1 MSTLTKEM
9 KDLIATQQCF
19 VATVGENDMPNIS
32 PKRSTRVISDDSIM
46 FIEVTGGITFQ
57 NLKRGS
63 KIVVAVVNRDTM
75 DGFRFLGNPEIQVS
89 GKLYEE
95 AAEMLAKMGRPKPYA
110 VVIVQVTEI
119 HSLKP
124 GNMAGKKVG

>member
-19 VATVGENDMPNIS
+19 VGTVGENDMPNIS
-32 PKRSTRVISDDSIM
+32 PKRSTRVISDDSLM

-110 VVIVQVTEI
+110 VVVIKVTEI

-124 GNMAGKKVG
+124 GTMAGKRIG

>member
-1 MSTLTKEM
+1 MATLTHEM
-9 KDLIATQQCF
+9 KEIIATQQCF
-19 VATVGENDMPNIS
+19 VGTVGEDEMPNIS

-63 KIVVAVVNRDTM
+63 KIVVAAVNKDTL

-110 VVIVQVTEI
+110 VVVIQITEI

-124 GNMAGKKVG
+124 GNMAGKRIG

>member
-19 VATVGENDMPNIS
+19 VGTVGENDMPNIS
-32 PKRSTRVISDDSIM
+32 PKRSTRVIADDSLT
-46 FIEVTGGITFQ
+46 FIEVTGGLTFQ
-57 NLKRGS
+57 NIKRGS
-63 KIVVAVVNRDTM
+63 KVVVAVVNRDTM
-75 DGFRFLGNPEIQVS
+75 DGFRFLGNPEIQES
-89 GKLYEE
+89 GELYDQ
-95 AAEMLAKMGRPKPYA
+95 AADMLAKMGRPKPYA
-110 VVIVQVTEI
+110 VVVIKVTEI

>member
-9 KDLIATQQCF
+9 KEIIATQQCF
-19 VATVGENDMPNIS
+19 VGTVGENDMPNIS
-32 PKRSTRVISDDSIM
+32 PKRSTRVLTDDSIM

-63 KIVVAVVNRDTM
+63 KIVVACVNRDTL
-75 DGFRFLGNPEIQVS
+75 DGFRFIGDPEIQES
-89 GKLYEE
+89 GEHYEQ
-95 AAEMLAKMGRPKPYA
+95 AADLLAKMGRPKPYA
-110 VVIVQVTEI
+110 VVIIHITEI

-124 GNMAGKKVG
+124 GAMAGKRIG

>member
-19 VATVGENDMPNIS
+19 VATVGENETPNIS
-32 PKRSTRVISDDSIM
+32 PKRSTRVLSDDSIM

-63 KIVVAVVNRDTM
+63 KIVVAAVNRDTL
-75 DGFRFLGNPEIQVS
+75 DGFRFLGDPEIQES
-89 GKLYEE
+89 GKLFDQ
-95 AAEMLAKMGRPKPYA
+95 AADMLAKMGRPKPYG
-110 VVIVQVTEI
+110 VVIIKVTEI

-124 GNMAGKKVG
+124 GTMAGKKVG